1 MEKGKLA
8 MVKIKLKKNQKT
20 VYVNQNCGILEIAE
34 KLKFSVNYAEFV
46 QKVIHFG
53 IQSPCSEEQLMQK
66 IKELEKRKKTL
77 ESELKKIAMQ
87 FTPLESK
94 YVGLRM
100 QISKIFNDNR
110 IQVFHLC
117 ARQLPG
123 SSGKGNATNLIQKYV
138 EYSRS
143 LWL

>member
-1 MEKGKLA
+1 
-8 MVKIKLKKNQKT
+8 MVKIKLKKNQKI

-34 KLKFSVNYAEFV
+34 KLKISVNDAEFI

-53 IQSPCSEEQLMQK
+53 IQSPYSEEQLIQK
-66 IKELEKRKKTL
+66 IKELEERKKIL
-77 ESELKKIAMQ
+77 ELELKKIAMQ

-117 ARQLPG
+117 AHQSPG
-123 SSGKGNATNLIQKYV
+123 SSGEGNTTNLIQKYV
-138 EYSRS
+138 EYSKS
-143 LWL
+143 LWF

>member
-1 MEKGKLA
+1 
-8 MVKIKLKKNQKT
+8 MVKIKIKKNQKT

-34 KLKFSVNYAEFV
+34 KLKISVNDAEFI
-46 QKVIHFG
+46 QKVIRFG
-53 IQSPCSEEQLMQK
+53 IQSPYSEEQLIQK
-66 IKELEKRKKTL
+66 MKELEERKKIL

-117 ARQLPG
+117 ARQSPG
-123 SSGKGNATNLIQKYV
+123 SSGEGNTTNLIQKYV
-138 EYSRS
+138 EYSKS
-143 LWL
+143 LWF

>member
-1 MEKGKLA
+1 

-34 KLKFSVNYAEFV
+34 KLKISVNDVEFI
-46 QKVIHFG
+46 QRVIRFG
-53 IQSPCSEEQLMQK
+53 IQSPYSEEQLIQK
-66 IKELEKRKKTL
+66 IKELEERKKIL
-77 ESELKKIAMQ
+77 ESELKKIALQ
-87 FTPLESK
+87 FAPLESK

-117 ARQLPG
+117 ARQSPG
-123 SSGKGNATNLIQKYV
+123 SGGEGNTTKLIQKYV
-138 EYSRS
+138 EYSKS
-143 LWL
+143 LWF

>member
-1 MEKGKLA
+1 

-34 KLKFSVNYAEFV
+34 KLKISVSDAEFV
-46 QKVIHFG
+46 QKIIQFG
-53 IQSPCSEEQLMQK
+53 IKSPCSKEQLMQK
-66 IKELEKRKKTL
+66 IKELEERKNTL
-77 ESELKKIAMQ
+77 ESELKKIAVQ

-110 IQVFHLC
+110 IQVFYLC
-117 ARQLPG
+117 ARQLPD
-123 SSGKGNATNLIQKYV
+123 SSDKENTTNLIQKYV
-138 EYSRS
+138 EYSKC
-143 LWL
+143 LWF